1 MYEVVCKEKKELY
14 SARSLDEAM
23 VFAKGYAEFVT
34 IKGPDFELVGIF
46 GADAVEDGKCPDGSN
61 YTWKKRR
68 I

>member
-23 VFAKGYAEFVT
+23 TFAKDYAEFV
-34 IKGPDFELVGIF
+34 IIRGPDFELVGKF
-46 GADAVEDGKCPDGSN
+46 GADAVAEGVLPNGDA

-68 I
+68 R